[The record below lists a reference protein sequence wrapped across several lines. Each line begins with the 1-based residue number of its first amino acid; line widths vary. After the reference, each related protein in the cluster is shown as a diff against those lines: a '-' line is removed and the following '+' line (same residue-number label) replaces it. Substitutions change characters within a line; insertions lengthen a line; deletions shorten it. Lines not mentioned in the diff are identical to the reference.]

1 MIEHKSQFA
10 DLVAEVRAAEERLLD
25 EVERLAAELLALR
38 ASVALLADRDREIAR
53 LQARGR
59 ELEAHH
65 ESTVQAKDEEIR
77 SLIERL
83 KNFEAVQAKL
93 AQAEAAVEADDL
105 KRIYGIGPV
114 LERKLHTLG
123 VTHFEQIGK
132 WGDAEIESF
141 QAQLSEA
148 RIRSDAWVK
157 GAREQYL
164 RKYKRPLR

>member
-1 MIEHKSQFA
+1 MIEHPHPLTK
-10 DLVAEVRAAEERLLD
+10 LVADVRAAEELLLR
-25 EVERLAAELLALR
+25 EVERLATELSEQRHSA
-38 ASVALLADRDREIAR
+38 ALLAGKDREIAR
-53 LQARGR
+53 LLARVQ

-65 ESTVQAKDEEIR
+65 RSAVEAKDEEIR
-77 SLIERL
+77 SLIHRL
-83 KNFEAVQAKL
+83 KDFEVIQAKL
-93 AQAEAAVEADDL
+93 EQVEAAVQTDDL

-114 LERKLHTLG
+114 LEKKLQALG

-141 QAQLSEA
+141 QSQLTEA

-164 RKYKRPLR
+164 RKYRRPLV